1 MIIIQM
7 AGGLGN
13 QMFQYA
19 LYKQLTSM
27 GKTVKMDDE
36 AGFKEDAQRNPA
48 LAAFGIAY
56 ERADRR
62 EIEEM
67 TDSSMAFTAR
77 VRRKLFGRQRR
88 AYFEENKCFQSK
100 IFDWDDIYLEG
111 YWQSEKYFRDVG
123 PILKKEFGIE
133 NVRKNREKGY
143 GLSEQ
148 AEMYLKRMERCES
161 VSIHVRRGDYLLP
174 QNQELFGNICTE
186 AYYEKAV
193 KKVME
198 THPGCTFYLFTN
210 DNQWAAERLKERKDF
225 PIIPVELPGNRDYE
239 TLMLMSR
246 CRHNILANS
255 SFSWWASY
263 LNDNPDKLVIA
274 PADWM
279 NGWDCSDIYRAD
291 MMKIEG
297 TEDRREAS
305 EPDNS
310 RERTWSYR

>member
-19 LYKQLTSM
+19 LYKQLTGM
-27 GKTVKMDDE
+27 RKTVKMDDE
-36 AGFKEDAQRNPA
+36 AGFREDAQRNPA

-56 ERADRR
+56 ERASRQ

-88 AYFEENKCFQSK
+88 AYFEENKCFQPK

-123 PILKKEFGIE
+123 NLLKKEFSLE
-133 NVRKNREKGY
+133 SVRRNRDNGY
-143 GLSEQ
+143 GLSEE
-148 AEMYLKRMERCES
+148 AERYLNRIEQGES
-161 VSIHVRRGDYLLP
+161 VSVHVRRGDYLLP
-174 QNQELFGNICTE
+174 QNQDLFGNICTDM
-186 AYYEKAV
+186 YYENAV
-193 KKVME
+193 KKMME
-198 THPGCTFYLFTN
+198 SRPDCTFYLFTN
-210 DNQWAAERLKERKDF
+210 DNQWAAERLRERKDF
-225 PIIPVELPGNRDYE
+225 PIVLVELPGNRDYE

-263 LNDNPDKLVIA
+263 LNDNPDKQGIA
-274 PADWM
+274 PAEWM

-291 MMKIEG
+291 MIRIG
-297 TEDRREAS
+297 AGISEAAQ
-305 EPDNS
+305 
-310 RERTWSYR
+310 

>member
-19 LYKQLTSM
+19 LYKQLTGM
-27 GKTVKMDDE
+27 RKTVKMDDE
-36 AGFKEDAQRNPA
+36 AGFREDAQRNPA

-56 ERADRR
+56 ERARR
-62 EIEEM
+62 QEIEEM

-88 AYFEENKCFQSK
+88 AYFEENKCFQPK

-123 PILKKEFGIE
+123 NLLKKEFSLE
-133 NVRKNREKGY
+133 SVRRNRDNGY
-143 GLSEQ
+143 GLSEE
-148 AEMYLKRMERCES
+148 AERYLNRIEQGES
-161 VSIHVRRGDYLLP
+161 VSVHVRRGDYLLP
-174 QNQELFGNICTE
+174 QNQDLFGNICTDM
-186 AYYEKAV
+186 YYENAV
-193 KKVME
+193 KKMME
-198 THPGCTFYLFTN
+198 SRPDCTFYLFTN
-210 DNQWAAERLKERKDF
+210 DNQWAAERLRERKDF
-225 PIIPVELPGNRDYE
+225 PIVLVELPGNRDYE

-263 LNDNPDKLVIA
+263 LNDNPDKQVIA
-274 PADWM
+274 PAEWM

-291 MMKIEG
+291 MIRIG
-297 TEDRREAS
+297 AGISEAAQ
-305 EPDNS
+305 
-310 RERTWSYR
+310 

>member
-19 LYKQLTSM
+19 LYKQLTGM
-27 GKTVKMDDE
+27 RKTVKMDDE
-36 AGFKEDAQRNPA
+36 AGFREDAQRNPA

-56 ERADRR
+56 ERASRQ

-88 AYFEENKCFQSK
+88 AYFEENKCFQPK

-123 PILKKEFGIE
+123 NLLKKEFSLE
-133 NVRKNREKGY
+133 SVRRNRDNGY
-143 GLSEQ
+143 GLSEE
-148 AEMYLKRMERCES
+148 AERYLNRIEQGES

-174 QNQELFGNICTE
+174 QNQDLFGNICTDM
-186 AYYEKAV
+186 YYENAV
-193 KKVME
+193 KKMME
-198 THPGCTFYLFTN
+198 SRPDCTFYLFTN
-210 DNQWAAERLKERKDF
+210 DNQWAAERLRERKDF
-225 PIIPVELPGNRDYE
+225 PIVLVELPGNRDYE

-255 SFSWWASY
+255 SFGWWASY

-274 PADWM
+274 PEKWL
-279 NGWDCSDIYRAD
+279 NGWDCSDIYRDD
-291 MMKIEG
+291 MIKIG
-297 TEDRREAS
+297 TDKQ
-305 EPDNS
+305 
-310 RERTWSYR
+310 

>member
-19 LYKQLTSM
+19 LYKQLTGM
-27 GKTVKMDDE
+27 RKTVKMDDE
-36 AGFKEDAQRNPA
+36 AGFREDAQRNPA

-56 ERADRR
+56 ERASRQ

-88 AYFEENKCFQSK
+88 AYFEENKCFQPT

-123 PILKKEFGIE
+123 NLLKKEFSLE
-133 NVRKNREKGY
+133 SVRRNRDNGY
-143 GLSEQ
+143 GLSEE
-148 AEMYLKRMERCES
+148 AERYLNRIEQGES
-161 VSIHVRRGDYLLP
+161 VSVHVRRGDYLLP
-174 QNQELFGNICTE
+174 QNQDLFGNICTDM
-186 AYYEKAV
+186 YYENAV
-193 KKVME
+193 KKMME
-198 THPGCTFYLFTN
+198 SRPDCTFYLFTN
-210 DNQWAAERLKERKDF
+210 DNQWAAERLRERKDF
-225 PIIPVELPGNRDYE
+225 PIVLVELPGNRDYE

-263 LNDNPDKLVIA
+263 LNDNPDKQVIA
-274 PADWM
+274 PAEWM

-291 MMKIEG
+291 MIRIG
-297 TEDRREAS
+297 AGISEAAQ
-305 EPDNS
+305 
-310 RERTWSYR
+310 

>member
-19 LYKQLTSM
+19 LYKQLTGM
-27 GKTVKMDDE
+27 RKTVKMDDE
-36 AGFKEDAQRNPA
+36 AGFREDAQRNPA

-56 ERADRR
+56 ERASRQ

-88 AYFEENKCFQSK
+88 AYFEENKCFQPK

-123 PILKKEFGIE
+123 NLLKKEFSLE
-133 NVRKNREKGY
+133 SVRRNRDNGY
-143 GLSEQ
+143 GLSEE
-148 AEMYLKRMERCES
+148 AERYLNRIEQGES

-174 QNQELFGNICTE
+174 QNQDLFGNICTDM
-186 AYYEKAV
+186 YYENAV
-193 KKVME
+193 KKMME
-198 THPGCTFYLFTN
+198 SRPDCTFYLFTN
-210 DNQWAAERLKERKDF
+210 DNQWAAERLRERKDF
-225 PIIPVELPGNRDYE
+225 PIVLVELPGNRDYE

-263 LNDNPDKLVIA
+263 LNDNPDKQVIA
-274 PADWM
+274 PAEWM

-291 MMKIEG
+291 MIRIG
-297 TEDRREAS
+297 AGVSEAAQ
-305 EPDNS
+305 
-310 RERTWSYR
+310 

>member
-19 LYKQLTSM
+19 LYKQLTGM
-27 GKTVKMDDE
+27 RKTVKMDDE
-36 AGFKEDAQRNPA
+36 AGFREDAQRNPA

-56 ERADRR
+56 ERASRQ

-88 AYFEENKCFQSK
+88 AYFEENKCFQPK

-123 PILKKEFGIE
+123 NLLKKEFSLE
-133 NVRKNREKGY
+133 SVRRNRDNGY
-143 GLSEQ
+143 GLSEE
-148 AEMYLKRMERCES
+148 AERYLNRIEQGES
-161 VSIHVRRGDYLLP
+161 VSVHVRRGDYLLP
-174 QNQELFGNICTE
+174 QNQDLFGNICTDM
-186 AYYEKAV
+186 YYENAV
-193 KKVME
+193 KKMME
-198 THPGCTFYLFTN
+198 SRPDCTFYLFTN
-210 DNQWAAERLKERKDF
+210 DNQWAAARLRERKDS
-225 PIIPVELPGNRDYE
+225 PIVLVELPGNRDYE

-263 LNDNPDKLVIA
+263 LNDNPDKQVIA
-274 PADWM
+274 PAEWM

-291 MMKIEG
+291 MIRIG
-297 TEDRREAS
+297 AGISEAAQ
-305 EPDNS
+305 
-310 RERTWSYR
+310 

>member
-19 LYKQLTSM
+19 LYKQLTGM

-36 AGFKEDAQRNPA
+36 AGFREDAQRNPA

-56 ERADRR
+56 ERASRQ

-88 AYFEENKCFQSK
+88 ANFEENKCFQPK

-123 PILKKEFGIE
+123 NLLKKEFSLE
-133 NVRKNREKGY
+133 SVRRNRDNGY
-143 GLSEQ
+143 GLSEE
-148 AEMYLKRMERCES
+148 AERYLNRIEQGES

-174 QNQELFGNICTE
+174 QNQDLFGNICTDM
-186 AYYEKAV
+186 YYENAV
-193 KKVME
+193 KNMME
-198 THPGCTFYLFTN
+198 SGP
-210 DNQWAAERLKERKDF
+210 
-225 PIIPVELPGNRDYE
+225 
-239 TLMLMSR
+239 
-246 CRHNILANS
+246 
-255 SFSWWASY
+255 
-263 LNDNPDKLVIA
+263 
-274 PADWM
+274 
-279 NGWDCSDIYRAD
+279 DCSC
-291 MMKIEG
+291 
-297 TEDRREAS
+297 
-305 EPDNS
+305 
-310 RERTWSYR
+310 

>member
-19 LYKQLTSM
+19 LYKQLTGM
-27 GKTVKMDDE
+27 RKTVKMDDE
-36 AGFKEDAQRNPA
+36 AGFREDAQRNPA

-56 ERADRR
+56 ERASRQ

-88 AYFEENKCFQSK
+88 AYFEENKCFQPK

-123 PILKKEFGIE
+123 ILLKKEFSLE
-133 NVRKNREKGY
+133 SVRRNRDNGY
-143 GLSEQ
+143 GLSEE
-148 AEMYLKRMERCES
+148 AERYLNRIEQGES

-174 QNQELFGNICTE
+174 QNQDLFGNICTDM
-186 AYYEKAV
+186 YYENAV
-193 KKVME
+193 KKMME
-198 THPGCTFYLFTN
+198 SRPDCTFYLFTN
-210 DNQWAAERLKERKDF
+210 DNQWAAERLRERKDF
-225 PIIPVELPGNRDYE
+225 PIVLVELPGNRDYE

-263 LNDNPDKLVIA
+263 LNDNPDKQVIA
-274 PADWM
+274 PAEWM

-291 MMKIEG
+291 MIRIG
-297 TEDRREAS
+297 AGISEAAQ
-305 EPDNS
+305 
-310 RERTWSYR
+310 

>member
-19 LYKQLTSM
+19 LYKQLTGM

-36 AGFKEDAQRNPA
+36 AGFREDAQRNPA

-56 ERADRR
+56 ERASRQ

-88 AYFEENKCFQSK
+88 AYFEENKCFQPK

-123 PILKKEFGIE
+123 NLLKKEFSLE
-133 NVRKNREKGY
+133 SVRRNRDNGY
-143 GLSEQ
+143 GLSEE
-148 AEMYLKRMERCES
+148 AERYLNRIEQGES
-161 VSIHVRRGDYLLP
+161 VSVHVRRGDYLLP
-174 QNQELFGNICTE
+174 QNQDLFGNICTDM
-186 AYYEKAV
+186 YYENAV
-193 KKVME
+193 KKMME
-198 THPGCTFYLFTN
+198 SRPDCTFYLFTN
-210 DNQWAAERLKERKDF
+210 DNQWAAERLRERKDF
-225 PIIPVELPGNRDYE
+225 PIVLVELPGNRDYE

-246 CRHNILANS
+246 CKHNILANS

-263 LNDNPDKLVIA
+263 LNDNPDKQVIA
-274 PADWM
+274 PAEWM

-291 MMKIEG
+291 MIRIG
-297 TEDRREAS
+297 AGISEAAQ
-305 EPDNS
+305 
-310 RERTWSYR
+310 

>member
-7 AGGLGN
+7 AGGLAN

-19 LYKQLTSM
+19 LYKQLTGM
-27 GKTVKMDDE
+27 RKTVKMDDE
-36 AGFKEDAQRNPA
+36 AGFREDAQRNPA

-56 ERADRR
+56 ERASRQ

-88 AYFEENKCFQSK
+88 AYFEENKCFQPK

-123 PILKKEFGIE
+123 NLLKKEFSLE
-133 NVRKNREKGY
+133 SVRRNRDNGY
-143 GLSEQ
+143 GLSEE
-148 AEMYLKRMERCES
+148 AERYLNRIEQGES
-161 VSIHVRRGDYLLP
+161 VSVHVRRGDYLLP
-174 QNQELFGNICTE
+174 QNQDLFGNICTDM
-186 AYYEKAV
+186 YYENAV
-193 KKVME
+193 KKMME
-198 THPGCTFYLFTN
+198 SRPDCTFYLFTN
-210 DNQWAAERLKERKDF
+210 DNQWAAERLRERKDF
-225 PIIPVELPGNRDYE
+225 PIVLVELPGNRDYE

-263 LNDNPDKLVIA
+263 LNDNPDKQVIA
-274 PADWM
+274 PAEWM

-291 MMKIEG
+291 MIRIG
-297 TEDRREAS
+297 AGISEAAQ
-305 EPDNS
+305 
-310 RERTWSYR
+310 

>member
-19 LYKQLTSM
+19 LYKQLTGM
-27 GKTVKMDDE
+27 RKTVKMDDE
-36 AGFKEDAQRNPA
+36 AGFREDAQRNPA

-56 ERADRR
+56 ERASRQ

-88 AYFEENKCFQSK
+88 AYFEENKCFQPK

-123 PILKKEFGIE
+123 NLLKKEFSLE
-133 NVRKNREKGY
+133 SVRRNRDNGY
-143 GLSEQ
+143 GLSEE
-148 AEMYLKRMERCES
+148 AERYLNRIEQGES
-161 VSIHVRRGDYLLP
+161 VSVHVRRGDYLLP
-174 QNQELFGNICTE
+174 QNQDLFGNICTDM
-186 AYYEKAV
+186 YYENAV
-193 KKVME
+193 KKMME
-198 THPGCTFYLFTN
+198 SRPDCTFYLFTN
-210 DNQWAAERLKERKDF
+210 DNQWAAERLRERKDF
-225 PIIPVELPGNRDYE
+225 PIVLVELPGNRDYE

-263 LNDNPDKLVIA
+263 LNDNPDKQVIA
-274 PADWM
+274 PAEWM

-291 MMKIEG
+291 MIRIG
-297 TEDRREAS
+297 AGVSEAAQ
-305 EPDNS
+305 
-310 RERTWSYR
+310 